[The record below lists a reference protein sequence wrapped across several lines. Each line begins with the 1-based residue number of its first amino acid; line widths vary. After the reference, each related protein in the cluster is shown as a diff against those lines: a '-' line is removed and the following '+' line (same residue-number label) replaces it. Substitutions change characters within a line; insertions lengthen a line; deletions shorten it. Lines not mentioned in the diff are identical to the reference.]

1 MCVSLVG
8 QGEFPDSRLIAL
20 NWSNESLFHAA
31 AVPVLCSALLV
42 IALAAATRQR
52 GSPSEPQTA

>member
-1 MCVSLVG
+1 VIGPLVG
-8 QGEFPDSRLIAL
+8 GQLIAL

-42 IALAAATRQR
+42 VALAAATRPR
-52 GSPSEPQTA
+52 SRPSEPQTA